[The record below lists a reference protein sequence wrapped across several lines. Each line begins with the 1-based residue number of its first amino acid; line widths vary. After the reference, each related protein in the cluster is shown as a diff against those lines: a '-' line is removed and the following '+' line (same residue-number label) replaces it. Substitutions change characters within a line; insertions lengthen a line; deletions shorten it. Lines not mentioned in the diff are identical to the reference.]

1 MPKLWFRSILGCG
14 EPPAFC
20 TRRDNKHAAYPNYD
34 PAPWLWGSCSGGKHV
49 PTTDLLLTTSTWF
62 VSFPLA
68 ERPDVTSTTVYI
80 YILWVNS
87 VSHPGTHLNMLG
99 YINDSCS
106 ILARIKMIKHHRISQ
121 TWKRNSSQQHAT
133 SQRSQNLSKQTWK
146 THGKTSQNTSSLH
159 CVGGREEV
167 ESCRKK
173 SWSGRPGSSCRCW
186 SSRCIRFTNAGYSV
200 RERKSS
206 KASECMASSTKCSS
220 KVFAWTKPQSI
231 NAFCIVSSAC
241 ASNCWNNVNH
251 SAFCSLFI
259 TSAFSKSAKAGQFAE
274 KKWSTKLLHSEA
286 TNPIT
291 WSCLAMF
298 QLIDL
303 VGWEGDWC
311 KGLQQA

>member
-1 MPKLWFRSILGCG
+1 MTLVPFLPGSKWSNITGSHKHENATVHNNMQQFKGVKG
-14 EPPAFC
+14 VK
-20 TRRDNKHAAYPNYD
+20 TRQNKH
-34 PAPWLWGSCSGGKHV
+34 
-49 PTTDLLLTTSTWF
+49 
-62 VSFPLA
+62 
-68 ERPDVTSTTVYI
+68 E
-80 YILWVNS
+80 
-87 VSHPGTHLNMLG
+87 
-99 YINDSCS
+99 
-106 ILARIKMIKHHRISQ
+106 
-121 TWKRNSSQQHAT
+121 
-133 SQRSQNLSKQTWK
+133 K
-146 THGKTSQNTSSLH
+146 THCKTSQNTSSLH

-231 NAFCIVSSAC
+231 NAFCIVRSAC

-286 TNPIT
+286 TNPMT

-303 VGWEGDWC
+303 VT
-311 KGLQQA
+311 

>member
-1 MPKLWFRSILGCG
+1 MIPQHSGLWGAPRILHKTWQQACSIPELWSGTMALRVLFWGQTCSYHRFV
-14 EPPAFC
+14 AYYVYLVRLVS
-20 TRRDNKHAAYPNYD
+20 TRRTARCNIYN
-34 PAPWLWGSCSGGKHV
+34 C
-49 PTTDLLLTTSTWF
+49 
-62 VSFPLA
+62 
-68 ERPDVTSTTVYI
+68 I
-80 YILWVNS
+80 YILWVKS